1 MTKISQTIRK
11 TVTAGIGAAF
21 ISTLF
26 VVAAVGPAG
35 TASATPVTTTAQARA

>member
-1 MTKISQTIRK
+1 MTDFTSKIRK

-21 ISTLF
+21 LSTLF

-35 TASATPVTTTAQARA
+35 TATAAPAMSQVQAQA